1 MRDYDVD
8 DWVLEIG
15 FHWPHQRLA
24 LGWDIMNPDDK
35 HNYTTIR
42 LYLFVMTIT
51 LDF

>member
-8 DWVLEIG
+8 DWMLEIG

-24 LGWDIMNPDDK
+24 LGWEIMNPDENY
-35 HNYTTIR
+35 NYTTIR